1 MLSTGSPKKIEAN
14 SRVKNLINQGS
25 HKELLASEGVMLETR
40 EEQLN
45 QGKVSSKKLDF
56 KKIPQ
61 MVNKPKDSYM
71 LNQAKSFLNKMNL
84 RKEITLKKLEEL
96 SADNLKPFQDQ
107 SFNPEDL
114 FEKNTGDDDIY
125 LAEYSLNPKEKIL
138 KSSPRN
144 DDTKPTPPNNNIN
157 NNGLM
162 NEKVQIVKA
171 PAMFRKSKSPSPP
184 RQNVFEGK
192 SKENLHEPMRSPL
205 PEVKKPD
212 FKSKLLE
219 RAKKIDIESKEKE
232 NQVSMNY

>member
-1 MLSTGSPKKIEAN
+1 MLSHGSPKKIEAN
-14 SRVKNLINQGS
+14 SRVKTLINQGS

-40 EEQLN
+40 EEQVN

-61 MVNKPKDSYM
+61 MVNKPRDSYM

-84 RKEITLKKLEEL
+84 RKEITLKKLEDL

-107 SFNPEDL
+107 SFNPEEL

-138 KSSPRN
+138 KSSPKN
-144 DDTKPTPPNNNIN
+144 DDKKPNNYI
-157 NNGLM
+157 NNGLN

-212 FKSKLLE
+212 FKTKLLE

-232 NQVSMNY
+232 NQVFIN

>member
-1 MLSTGSPKKIEAN
+1 MLSNGSPKKIEVN
-14 SRVKNLINQGS
+14 SRVKTLINQGS
-25 HKELLASEGVMLETR
+25 HKELLVNEGVMLETR
-40 EEQLN
+40 EEQID

-61 MVNKPKDSYM
+61 MVNKPRDSYM

-84 RKEITLKKLEEL
+84 RKEITMKKLEDL

-107 SFNPEDL
+107 PFNPEEL

-125 LAEYSLNPKEKIL
+125 LAEYSLNPKEKIS
-138 KSSPRN
+138 KSSPKKN
-144 DDTKPTPPNNNIN
+144 DKKTAPTNYI
-157 NNGLM
+157 NNGLI
-162 NEKVQIVKA
+162 NEKVQIVKV

-184 RQNVFEGK
+184 RQNAFEGK

-212 FKSKLLE
+212 FKTKLLE

-232 NQVSMNY
+232 NQVLINYC